1 MLCNKCGNNLELNA
15 QYCPKCG
22 NTFLGSNQNNYANSV
37 NIVEQTTPVYQN
49 QATERLDFETVQ
61 QINQMAQQ
69 NPNVTNVNGYQ
80 NQATERLD
88 FETVQ
93 QINQMAQPNPNVTN
107 TDGYQNQATE
117 RLDFETV
124 QQINQMAQPNPNVTN
139 IDGYQNQATERL
151 DFETVQQINQMAST
165 PIVQNI
171 YSNNQ
176 MNIPTNNSNVK
187 PPKKNELGLNLSIL
201 LVSGIIIFFSVMIF
215 NKDDFGYYTAKFS
228 NITEEE
234 KESIEEDGKTSVD
247 VSKYVSKYYDNET
260 DYKNAVQKISNLEK
274 EKCSKLSTLKYEN
287 EIIEKYKLYSV
298 NLCELSDEYLKQIL
312 KIYEY
317 AEKEYPGIFDYA
329 YATQILYDADTR
341 YAISNNFSGAIALY
355 GMIES
360 FNGEEG
366 SNNRLGML
374 LNTNYFLNE
383 TYFEQIM
390 KRNVNSKHFPS
401 NATIYSPVIHE
412 LGHKLHFDL
421 VFKKN
426 NFDNFSIVDNKE
438 YDNYVKVIQDISGK
452 VTTTKIVEDAIKE
465 VYNVS
470 TVDDLAKYTAEIS
483 NYAKSDPNE
492 AIAEAVHDYYL
503 NGKDAHKLSIGI
515 VKVLKE
521 ERANYFG

>member
-22 NTFLGSNQNNYANSV
+22 NSFLVSNQNYYTNLENRTADYQNQATERLDFETVQQINQMVQQNQNLTNNS
-37 NIVEQTTPVYQN
+37 IGYQN

-69 NPNVTNVNGYQ
+69 NQNLTNNSIGYQ
-80 NQATERLD
+80 NQ
-88 FETVQ
+88 V
-93 QINQMAQPNPNVTN
+93 
-107 TDGYQNQATE
+107 
-117 RLDFETV
+117 
-124 QQINQMAQPNPNVTN
+124 
-139 IDGYQNQATERL
+139 TERL

-165 PIVQNI
+165 PITQNI

-176 MNIPTNNSNVK
+176 MNIPANNFNVK

-228 NITEEE
+228 TIIDEEE
-234 KESIEEDGKTSVD
+234 EMVEEDGKTSVD

-521 ERANYFG
+521 ERANYFR

>member
-22 NTFLGSNQNNYANSV
+22 NTFLGPNQNNYANSV
-37 NIVEQTTPVYQN
+37 NIVEQTTPVYQKQATERLDFETVQQINQMAQQNPNVTNVNGYQN

-93 QINQMAQPNPNVTN
+93 QINQMAQ
-107 TDGYQNQATE
+107 Q
-117 RLDFETV
+117 
-124 QQINQMAQPNPNVTN
+124 NPNVTN

-151 DFETVQQINQMAST
+151 DFGTVQQINQMAST

-187 PPKKNELGLNLSIL
+187 PPKKKELGLNLSIL

-274 EKCSKLSTLKYEN
+274 EKCSKLFYQRTM
-287 EIIEKYKLYSV
+287 
-298 NLCELSDEYLKQIL
+298 
-312 KIYEY
+312 
-317 AEKEYPGIFDYA
+317 
-329 YATQILYDADTR
+329 T
-341 YAISNNFSGAIALY
+341 
-355 GMIES
+355 
-360 FNGEEG
+360 
-366 SNNRLGML
+366 
-374 LNTNYFLNE
+374 FL
-383 TYFEQIM
+383 
-390 KRNVNSKHFPS
+390 
-401 NATIYSPVIHE
+401 
-412 LGHKLHFDL
+412 
-421 VFKKN
+421 
-426 NFDNFSIVDNKE
+426 
-438 YDNYVKVIQDISGK
+438 
-452 VTTTKIVEDAIKE
+452 
-465 VYNVS
+465 
-470 TVDDLAKYTAEIS
+470 
-483 NYAKSDPNE
+483 
-492 AIAEAVHDYYL
+492 
-503 NGKDAHKLSIGI
+503 
-515 VKVLKE
+515 
-521 ERANYFG
+521 